1 MSRKDEKDNKVD
13 CFKCQYFAITWDSN
27 FPRACKLY
35 GFKSAGIP
43 SMTVFKA
50 SGAKCMG
57 FAPKETKA

>member
-1 MSRKDEKDNKVD
+1 MIKKDVKDNRVD
-13 CFKCQYFAITWDSN
+13 CFQCEYFAVTWDAN

-43 SMTVFKA
+43 SATVFKA

-57 FAPKETKA
+57 FVAKEGKA